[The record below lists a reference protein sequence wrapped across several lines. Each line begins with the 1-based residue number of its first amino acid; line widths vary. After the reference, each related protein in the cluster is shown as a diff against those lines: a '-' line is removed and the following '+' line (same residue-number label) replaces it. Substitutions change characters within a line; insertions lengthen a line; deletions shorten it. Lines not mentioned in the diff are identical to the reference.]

1 MQTLT
6 EVRKA
11 DNRAKV
17 AGVAKVVWQMTT
29 GAILLAVIS
38 FIAWAV
44 MNSDVLW
51 KAMRYPEAV
60 RQMQIEVIIKK

>member
-1 MQTLT
+1 METLR
-6 EVRKA
+6 ESQKA
-11 DNRAKV
+11 EIRAKTAAV
-17 AGVAKVVWQMTT
+17 LKTVWQMIT

-38 FIAWAV
+38 FIAWSV